1 MRKLL
6 LVLVTLSFSVFGLS
20 QNLPHILLTNDDGID
35 APGLLAMH
43 QALSRVGTVTVA
55 APATNQSLSS
65 HGLTSGR
72 TPIFVTTRTDEGGS
86 VWHAITARPA
96 TCVSLALESLLSDRP
111 DIVVSGSNN
120 GDNLGLVSYYSGTVA
135 AAREAAFQGIPSI
148 AVSVQSGSHMDFTA
162 AAEFTAHLVEKYLK
176 EKLPPKTFLNVNY
189 PALPEDQVKG
199 GRIVSLSLEVSRS
212 FYVKGE
218 MPGGQDYFWQS
229 YQPATGGAPNTDLRA
244 LLEGYIAITPL
255 QLDTTDHGLIPILES
270 WQLTTEPLTAETL
283 TTDH

>member
-1 MRKLL
+1 MFR
-6 LVLVTLSFSVFGLS
+6 
-20 QNLPHILLTNDDGID
+20 ILLTNDDGID

-65 HGLTSGR
+65 HSLTSGR

-148 AVSVQSGSHMDFTA
+148 AVSVQSGSHMDFEA
-162 AAEFTAHLVEKYLK
+162 AAEFTAHLVERYLK

-199 GRIVSLSLEVSRS
+199 GKIVSLSLEVSRS

-255 QLDTTDHGLIPILES
+255 QLDTTDHGLIPLLES
-270 WQLTTEPLTAETL
+270 WQLSGEPLTP
-283 TTDH
+283 DN